1 MPGCARPGAGAA
13 PPVPMARG
21 LVLVWDWAHWGQ
33 RGAGLSPHSLGSA
46 LFLNLG
52 SHQRC
57 WWLPSCAVWD
67 VDMGLVLLL
76 LPAAIPSSRGGPRE
90 LRAGPGAAKD
100 PKKPKNSH
108 ARSNR
113 PFEPAGLTQAV
124 LPCSSISLGGCQPAP
139 GAAPSA
145 AESLG
150 GSSPATP
157 RGDTGRERGRGCRNE
172 QSHGA
177 AET

>member
-21 LVLVWDWAHWGQ
+21 LVPVWDWAHWGQ

-113 PFEPAGLTQAV
+113 PFEPAGV
-124 LPCSSISLGGCQPAP
+124 IP
-139 GAAPSA
+139 GSA
-145 AESLG
+145 ALLQHLPRWL
-150 GSSPATP
+150 PARSRRCSIGCGAP
-157 RGDTGRERGRGCRNE
+157 RWLQPGDTERG
-172 QSHGA
+172 HGQG
-177 AET
+177 EGPGLQE